1 MISVLTS
8 VSLGSSG
15 CLRAN
20 ASRCWVRSAPRD
32 GGLVD
37 HPRDGGELRL
47 VLDGV
52 GQDFD
57 RAGDDGQDIVE
68 IMRDAAGELADRF
81 HLLGLPDA
89 VLGRDLVGEVADEA
103 VEHKAVA
110 ASSAR

>member
-1 MISVLTS
+1 M
-8 VSLGSSG
+8 LGEVG
-15 CLRAN
+15 AAR
-20 ASRCWVRSAPRD
+20 R
-32 GGLVD
+32 GLVD

-57 RAGDDGQDIVE
+57 RAGDDGEDIVE
-68 IMRDAAGELADRF
+68 VMRDAAGELADGF
-81 HLLGLPDA
+81 HLLGLPDP

-103 VEHKAVA
+103 VEHEAVA